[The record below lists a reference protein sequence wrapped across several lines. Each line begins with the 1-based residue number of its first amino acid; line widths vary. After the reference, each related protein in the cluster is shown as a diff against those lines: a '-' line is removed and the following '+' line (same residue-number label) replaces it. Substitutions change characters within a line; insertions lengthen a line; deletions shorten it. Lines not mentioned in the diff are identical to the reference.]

1 MRGIS
6 RKMLSQLRK
15 GPTRDGIVTGTVS
28 PTLPVT
34 VEQAL
39 TRLPFGRLRAA
50 ARGGAIGAARRI
62 GAAPEALQAMVRPT
76 STLPRV
82 ALE

>member
-1 MRGIS
+1 
-6 RKMLSQLRK
+6 MLSQLRK
-15 GPTRDGIVTGTVS
+15 GPKRDGIVTGTVF

-34 VEQAL
+34 VERAL

-50 ARGGAIGAARRI
+50 AH